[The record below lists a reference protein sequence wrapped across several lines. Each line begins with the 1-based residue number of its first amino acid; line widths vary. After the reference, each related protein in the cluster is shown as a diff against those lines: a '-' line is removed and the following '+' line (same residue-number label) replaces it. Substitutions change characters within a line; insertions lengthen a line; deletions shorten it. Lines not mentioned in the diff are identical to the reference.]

1 MLYLISSVRHM
12 AYPHKNNENYRGI
25 TMNYLSALRIMLVL
39 LTFSALP
46 LQAAGDYSQPQELVD
61 QSEIVVKRFS
71 TDQYTANFRETVKE
85 ARAVFIIP
93 KMLKGGFVIGGSGGS
108 GVLLNRDLVT
118 SVWSYPAFYTM
129 GSVSIGFQAGAEASE
144 MILLVMTEKGM
155 DSLLTSSFKL
165 GADVSVAA
173 GPVGTGVKAATADIL
188 AYSITKGVYGGAS
201 VEGAVIKTR
210 EEWNRDF
217 YGASVSPADIIIRK
231 KATNPQAD
239 TLRATLQAIAGG
251 KLTEEK

>member
-1 MLYLISSVRHM
+1 
-12 AYPHKNNENYRGI
+12 
-25 TMNYLSALRIMLVL
+25 MNYLSTLRIMAVL
-39 LTFSALP
+39 FIVSALP
-46 LQAAGDYSQPQELVD
+46 LQAAEDYSKPQELVE

-71 TDQYTANFRETVKE
+71 TDQYTANFRETVKT
-85 ARAVFIIP
+85 ARAIFIIP
-93 KMLKGGFVIGGSGGS
+93 KMFKGAFVIGGSGGS

-129 GSVSIGFQAGAEASE
+129 GSVSFGFQAGAEASE
-144 MILLVMTEKGM
+144 IILLVMTEKGM

-188 AYSITKGVYGGAS
+188 AYSITKGAYGGAS

-210 EEWNRDF
+210 PEWNRDF
-217 YGASVSPADIIIRK
+217 YGASVSPADIIVRK
-231 KATNPQAD
+231 KVTNPEAD
-239 TLRATLQAIAGG
+239 ALRTAIQAIAGG
-251 KLTEEK
+251 KLTQEK